1 VRQRTAAA
9 VLVVALGLPVLPLTA
24 AGAEDAPGSG
34 FQSTSLSALAK
45 GQEFLFRNEVPAQ
58 LSIPYA
64 ESVLRFGDGSSTATV
79 AWPGA
84 IGSHLGTTIVVAGGA
99 PEQFEALDDPAV
111 AYARSGSG
119 DADVTNT
126 SVPGATMHAT
136 ATKQKA
142 TALAAAEGT
151 EALATTAGSTST
163 QSAVQLIGPT
173 SATGSAQ
180 STVRDVTVG
189 GLVHI
194 ASVTSTAT
202 GTTDGAHADAKGS
215 TTVSGVTVNGIGV
228 TVDEH
233 GVSVAGTSVLP
244 ADAADAVTDALAQAQ
259 ITLTL
264 TKPVK
269 RVTGGR
275 VEYAAGS
282 LVATTPLGTLTL
294 GGAQLVLSATLSDD
308 GPVAEPPVPVPGAV
322 LPTGAG
328 VPPLGQPSG
337 VPAGGSVLPS
347 QRPDRPPAVADSPL
361 ALVPLS
367 VRSGYGW
374 AWVASG
380 LLLTFLT
387 ASGLL
392 ALSSRWLAPDLSGCP
407 LEGRLP

>member
-1 VRQRTAAA
+1 MNKRTAAA
-9 VLVVALGLPVLPLTA
+9 TLALALGLPVLPLTA

-34 FQSTSLSALAK
+34 FQSTSLTALAK
-45 GQEFLFRNEVPAQ
+45 GQEFLFRNDIPAQ
-58 LSIPYA
+58 LSVPYA
-64 ESVLRFGDGSSTATV
+64 QSELRLGEGSSTATV

-84 IGSHLGTTIVVAGGA
+84 IGSHLGTTIIVAGGA

-126 SVPGATMHAT
+126 TVPGATMHAT
-136 ATKQKA
+136 ATKRTA
-142 TALAAAEGT
+142 TALAAADGT

-163 QSAVQLIGPT
+163 RTAVEVTGAT
-173 SATGSAQ
+173 SATGSAE
-180 STVRDVTVG
+180 SSVRDVTLG
-189 GLVHI
+189 GVVHI
-194 ASVTSTAT
+194 ASVTSAAT
-202 GTTDGAHADAKGS
+202 GTTDGARADAKGA
-215 TTVSGVTVNGIGV
+215 TTVSGMTVGGVGV

-233 GVSVAGTSVLP
+233 GVSVAGTGIVP
-244 ADAADAVTDALAQAQ
+244 AGAADAVTDALAQAQ

-275 VEYAAGS
+275 VEYSTGG

-294 GGAQLVLSATLSDD
+294 GGAQLVLSATRLDD
-308 GPVAEPPVPVPGAV
+308 APVIDV
-322 LPTGAG
+322 
-328 VPPLGQPSG
+328 VPPLSSPPPPGTVVPPAGQPSV
-337 VPAGGSVLPS
+337 VPPEGSPGPAQTAGPEPS
-347 QRPDRPPAVADSPL
+347 IDGSPL
-361 ALVPLS
+361 AVIPLS

-374 AWVASG
+374 AWIASG

-392 ALSSRWLAPDLSGCP
+392 ALSRRWLAPDLSGCP

>member
-1 VRQRTAAA
+1 MNKRTAAA
-9 VLVVALGLPVLPLTA
+9 TLALALGLPVLPLTA

-34 FQSTSLSALAK
+34 FQSTSLTALAK
-45 GQEFLFRNEVPAQ
+45 GQEFLFRNDIPAQ
-58 LSIPYA
+58 LSVPYA
-64 ESVLRFGDGSSTATV
+64 QSELRLGEGSSTATV

-84 IGSHLGTTIVVAGGA
+84 IGSHLGTTIIVAGGA

-126 SVPGATMHAT
+126 TVPGATMHAT
-136 ATKQKA
+136 ATKRKA
-142 TALAAAEGT
+142 TALAAADGT
-151 EALATTAGSTST
+151 DVLTTTAGSTST
-163 QSAVQLIGPT
+163 HTSVEVTGPRN
-173 SATGSAQ
+173 AAGSAE
-180 STVRDVTVG
+180 SSVRDVTLG
-189 GLVHI
+189 GVVHI

-202 GTTDGAHADAKGS
+202 GITDGTHADAKGS
-215 TTVSGVTVNGIGV
+215 TTVSGMTVGGVGV

-233 GVSVAGTSVLP
+233 GVSVAGTGVVP
-244 ADAADAVTDALAQAQ
+244 AGAADAVTDALAQAQ
-259 ITLTL
+259 ITLAL

-275 VEYAAGS
+275 VEYSTGG

-294 GGAQLVLSATLSDD
+294 GGAQLILSATLTDD
-308 GPVAEPPVPVPGAV
+308 APLVDVIPPLPGQPVPSTVVPA
-322 LPTGAG
+322 
-328 VPPLGQPSG
+328 LGQPSV
-337 VPAGGSVLPS
+337 VPPEGPPQTAGSVPS
-347 QRPDRPPAVADSPL
+347 FDGSPL
-361 ALVPLS
+361 VAIPLS

-392 ALSSRWLAPDLSGCP
+392 ALSRRWLAPDHSGCP
-407 LEGRLP
+407 LEGRLR